1 MYERDVEIHGLF
13 TLLAGLG
20 LHEARSATLDLDLAA
35 CLLLDEFDVIAT
47 ATDNLCA
54 QVKAANGL
62 ETYRDLL
69 FGPLAL
75 ETVSNMFAELT
86 RISYSTK
93 LIALKVLGLPTTEAT
108 FVYQVRKVFFH
119 HLLDHF
125 YSLVQA
131 FFGGASNTEV
141 QRRVLLQLPCSCQGS
156 ILREWLHLACISR
169 YSKGLMIVIGIC
181 VPAPVSSLI

>member
-1 MYERDVEIHGLF
+1 MFSLGCDIKQNLRDVKIHGLF

-20 LHEARSATLDLDLAA
+20 LHEARSVTLDLDLAA

-86 RISYSTK
+86 RISYTTK
-93 LIALKVLGLPTTEAT
+93 FIALKVLRFTATEAT
-108 FVYQVRKVFFH
+108 LIYQIRQFLCQ
-119 HLLDHF
+119 HLFDHLD
-125 YSLVQA
+125 SLVEPFLGCA
-131 FFGGASNTEV
+131 GNAKIKG
-141 QRRVLLQLPCSCQGS
+141 RVLKVISDAPGS
-156 ILREWLHLACISR
+156 NMSDAQ
-169 YSKGLMIVIGIC
+169 VN
-181 VPAPVSSLI
+181 VQQP

>member
-1 MYERDVEIHGLF
+1 VYERDVEIHGLVA
-13 TLLAGLG
+13 LLAAVWF
-20 LHEARSATLDLDLAA
+20 HETRTATLDLDLAA

-75 ETVSNMFAELT
+75 EIVSNMFAELT

-141 QRRVLLQLPCSCQGS
+141 QRRVLL
-156 ILREWLHLACISR
+156 RD
-169 YSKGLMIVIGIC
+169 
-181 VPAPVSSLI
+181 